1 MGIFIFIRKLKMTSR
16 PVVSVYNTGAS
27 DVQVKTCVPM
37 PGVFSVPIRNDLVH
51 FVHSNLAKNRR
62 QGHAVYW
69 LAGQEHSAES
79 WGTGRAVAR
88 IPRISGSGTHR
99 SGQATF
105 GNMCRSARMF
115 APLKIW
121 RKWHAKA
128 NVTQRRHA
136 VASALAASA
145 CAPLVMARGHRV
157 DGVPE
162 LPLVVDSLN
171 GENTKG
177 LLATLNK
184 FGCGDDLAKVRRSKQ
199 TRQGTGKYRNSRYV
213 MRKGPLIIYGDAS
226 ANIRKAGRNLPG
238 VDLCHVSRLNVLQL
252 APGGHLG
259 RFCVFTE
266 DAFRALNNQF
276 GTNKAECTERS
287 GYHINRHVMNC
298 ADLSR
303 IINSDQVQS
312 KLRAQR
318 TSVRAHNKTKANP
331 LKNKSLMLRLNPFAK
346 KRAELIAK
354 READRHAGMA
364 KALKAKRNK
373 AGRAAKKARTK
384 RDQDLQT
391 GLVQSFADADKIL
404 ADEAKAGAYQP
415 GDSEDEE
422 EDDN

>member
-1 MGIFIFIRKLKMTSR
+1 MTSR
-16 PVVSVYNTGAS
+16 PVVSVYNTSAATIEIKN
-27 DVQVKTCVPM
+27 QVPM

-69 LAGQEHSAES
+69 EAGQEHSAES

-121 RKWHAKA
+121 RKWHGKA
-128 NVTQRRHA
+128 NITQRRHA

-157 DGVPE
+157 EGVPE
-162 LPLVVDSLN
+162 LPLVMDALN
-171 GENTKG
+171 GENTKA
-177 LLATLNK
+177 LLATLNR
-184 FGCGDDLAKVRRSKQ
+184 FGCEEDLAKVRRSRKIRTGQ
-199 TRQGTGKYRNSRYV
+199 GKYRNSRYV
-213 MRKGPLIIYGDAS
+213 MRKGPLVIYGDGSEGLKRA
-226 ANIRKAGRNLPG
+226 ARNLPG
-238 VDLCHVSRLNVLQL
+238 VDICHVSRLNVLQL

-266 DAFRALNNQF
+266 DAFRALNNTF
-276 GTNKAECTERS
+276 GSNRAECVQKR
-287 GYHINRHVMNC
+287 GYHVNRTVMNC
-298 ADLSR
+298 ADISR

-318 TSVRAHNKTKANP
+318 TSVRAHDKTKKNP
-331 LKNKSLMLRLNPFAK
+331 LNNKQMMLRMNPFAK
-346 KRAELIAK
+346 KRAELIAA
-354 READRHAGMA
+354 REAARHTGRAA
-364 KALKAKRNK
+364 ALKAKRSK
-373 AGRAAKKARTK
+373 AGVAAKRTRTQ
-384 RDQDLQT
+384 RDQALNT
-391 GLVQSFADADKIL
+391 GLVESFAAAEEII
-404 ADEAKAGAYQP
+404 AEEIRQGNYQP
-415 GDSEDEE
+415 GESDDE
-422 EDDN
+422 EDDE